1 MHVPASLIAAAII
14 VIVLSGI
21 ALITWAH
28 RRGHA
33 AGSEEYRQL
42 IKIKDENIAELL
54 YTSARERSDAAQA
67 MEELGLQHQQELERQ
82 QRALRT
88 ARNHADQTM
97 LEQRAGLRELN
108 QITAA
113 HAALTERC
121 FESDRT
127 IEALRAT
134 SLTPR
139 EITLI
144 DSMTQ
149 KLRLASPA
157 LHSAQQFAAAK
168 EAKVLADRGQVLLT
182 RLRGAEAEDAA

>member
-21 ALITWAH
+21 ALISWAH

-33 AGSEEYRQL
+33 AGGADYRQL

-67 MEELGLQHQQELERQ
+67 MEELDLQHRQAHDRLRGNLREAERTSEQTYTLLKEAREDISDLRIQRDTLTRKCLEHSRTVE
-82 QRALRT
+82 ALRT
-88 ARNHADQTM
+88 
-97 LEQRAGLRELN
+97 
-108 QITAA
+108 
-113 HAALTERC
+113 
-121 FESDRT
+121 
-127 IEALRAT
+127 T
-134 SLTPR
+134 SLTAM

-168 EAKVLADRGQVLLT
+168 QAKVLAERGQVLLS